1 MSICPLTLD
10 ALDEVY
16 KIEDSVHTY
25 PWSKKALASSF
36 ENNEILGLFQ
46 QNQLIGFAILLD
58 TTAFIELL
66 DLAIAYPYQGQGYG
80 QMLLNA
86 VIQLAKDKQRSRIL
100 LEVRASN
107 QKAQCLYQKTGF
119 IEIFKRTD
127 YYPAG
132 EKREDALIME
142 YCL

>member
-1 MSICPLTLD
+1 MSIDHLTID

-25 PWSKKALASSF
+25 PWSKDALASSF
-36 ENNEILGLFQ
+36 GNNEILGLFE
-46 QNQLIGFAILLD
+46 QNQLIGFTILLD
-58 TTAFIELL
+58 TTEFIELL
-66 DLAIAYPYQGQGYG
+66 DLAIACPYQGQGYG
-80 QMLLNA
+80 QILLNT
-86 VIQLAKDKQRSRIL
+86 VIKLAKNKQRSRIL

-107 QKAQCLYQKTGF
+107 QKAQRLYQKTGF
-119 IEIFKRTD
+119 IEIFKRTA

-132 EKREDALIME
+132 KKREDALIME